1 MKQPVV
7 DDSNKKV
14 GEVDLSPAVFEAKVK
29 PHLIRDVVVWQMAR
43 RRRGTSKTK
52 NRREARGGGQKPWRQ
67 KGLGRARA
75 GSLRSPLFRGG
86 GVVFGPSPRDYSY
99 TIPKKVKK
107 GALRSALTLKA
118 GEGAITVVEKLA
130 MDEPKTKKA
139 VETLSSLGL
148 ENGKTLI
155 VLDGRDANVEL
166 SFRNLPKVKLLQAQ
180 ALNVYD
186 LLNSDRIVF
195 TSQALEKA
203 QERLG

>member
-1 MKQPVV
+1 MKQPIV
-7 DDSNKKV
+7 DDTNKKV
-14 GEVDLSPAVFEAKVK
+14 GEVELSPAVFEAEVK

-52 NRREARGGGQKPWRQ
+52 NRSEVRGGGQKPWRQ

-86 GVVFGPSPRDYSY
+86 GVVFGPSPRDYGY

-118 GEGAITVVEKLA
+118 GDGAITVVEKLA
-130 MDEPKTKKA
+130 MAEPRTKKA
-139 VETLSSLGL
+139 VEALRALGVAD
-148 ENGKTLI
+148 GKTLI

-186 LLNSDRIVF
+186 VLNADRLVF
-195 TSQALEKA
+195 TSQALEMA